1 MRKELH
7 QVSQELSFQTAPT
20 FCPNLETAETFGKI
34 DFWEPTDTQT
44 SNFNFSVTSIPK
56 KSRQKRT
63 DSAGY
68 SVLSLDFG
76 FSFFVTTF

>member
-56 KSRQKRT
+56 KVARNERIQP
-63 DSAGY
+63 DIQFY
-68 SVLSLDFG
+68 LWI
-76 FSFFVTTF
+76 SFFHFLLQHF